1 MKENCMNRKFIVT
14 IMILFI
20 IMICCNGCVTTPVC
34 ITSSNTPVNGK
45 TIEENMGTTRGSD
58 SAVSILGLWMM
69 GRPDTGVAIDEA
81 IESKKADAL
90 VNVQC
95 YQETSYFILFSLT
108 TVIVEGEAVKFASKE
123 DGNAKKRTR

>member
-1 MKENCMNRKFIVT
+1 MCRKKVITIV
-14 IMILFI
+14 ILSLMLFLA
-20 IMICCNGCVTTPVC
+20 GCVTTPVC

-58 SAVSILGLWMM
+58 SAVSILGLWML
-69 GRPDTGVAIDEA
+69 GRPDTGVAIEEA
-81 IESKKADAL
+81 IERKKADAL

-108 TVIVEGEAVKFASKE
+108 TVVVEGEAVKFASNE
-123 DGNAKKRTR
+123 DGNVKKRTR

>member
-1 MKENCMNRKFIVT
+1 M
-14 IMILFI
+14 LFLA
-20 IMICCNGCVTTPVC
+20 GCVTTPVC

-58 SAVSILGLWMM
+58 SAVSIFGLWMV

-81 IESKKADAL
+81 IENKKADAL

-95 YQETSYFILFSLT
+95 YQETSYYILFSLT
-108 TVIVEGEAVKFASKE
+108 RVVVEGEAVKFALKE
-123 DGNAKKRTR
+123 DGNVKKRTR

>member
-1 MKENCMNRKFIVT
+1 MESKMYSVRIFATVVVSLVVFLT
-14 IMILFI
+14 
-20 IMICCNGCVTTPVC
+20 GCVTTPVC

-58 SAVSILGLWMM
+58 SAVSILGLWML

-81 IESKKADAL
+81 IENKKADAL

-108 TVIVEGEAVKFASKE
+108 TVVVEGEAVKFASKE
-123 DGNAKKRTR
+123 EGNVKKRTR